1 MSDPHYGERHAEIA
15 ARARDFGERHLR
27 ASAPVE
33 DDPAGRSAEMMTR
46 LAEAGLLQAVV
57 PPRFGSADARSI
69 AVLRERL
76 AYYSLAAES
85 VFAAHG
91 HAAHL
96 VGAGGS
102 EGQRARWM
110 PALAAGTSLGAL
122 AVTEPEA
129 GSDVGGI
136 RTTAVPEGAL
146 WRLDGEKTWVT
157 AAARTRLVV
166 VLARSAGATTGTQGL
181 SLFLVDG
188 EAPGLSWRPLETSA
202 GLPVA
207 DVRLEG
213 AHGLLLGKD
222 GGGAAALE
230 PVLALFRPGAA
241 ADACGLGARARD
253 EAVRHALARRQF
265 GRALAAFQATKLA
278 IAEMTAELLAAQRL
292 ALHAAWLADTGAKD
306 AARQA
311 AAARVVA
318 TETAVRVVDAALRVH
333 GAAGLVRG
341 STVERLS
348 REARALRLREGT
360 NELLKMDL
368 AQSILEESR

>member
-1 MSDPHYGERHAEIA
+1 MNDPHYGEWHVELA

-33 DDPAGRSAEMMTR
+33 DDPTGRSAEVMTR

-96 VGAGGS
+96 VSAGGS

-122 AVTEPEA
+122 AVAEPEA

-166 VLARSAGATTGTQGL
+166 VLARSGAGTAGTDGL

-188 EAPGLSWRPLETSA
+188 EASGLSWRPLETSA
-202 GLPVA
+202 ALPVA
-207 DVRLEG
+207 DVRLQG
-213 AHGLLLGKD
+213 AHGLLLGRD
-222 GGGAAALE
+222 GGGTAALE

-241 ADACGLGARARD
+241 AAACGLAARARD

-265 GRALAAFQATKLA
+265 GSALAAFQATRLA
-278 IAEMTAELLAAQRL
+278 IADMTAGLLAAQRL
-292 ALHAAWLADTGAKD
+292 ALHAAWLADNGAKD

-318 TETAVRVVDAALRVH
+318 TETATRVVDAALRVH

-348 REARALRLREGT
+348 REAQALRLREGT
-360 NELLKMDL
+360 TELLKMDL